1 MLLYQ
6 AILLA
11 IIQGLTEFL
20 PVSSTAHLIL
30 FPWLFGWQDGGLP
43 FDVALHVGTLV
54 AVLLY
59 FLKDWIE
66 LTFAGLGMHYPASA
80 SAEVIARNRR
90 LFWLLVIGTI
100 PGGIAGLLFE
110 KVIEEKLRSPLP
122 IAAAMIL
129 VGLLMWWAE
138 TRPVLTRTLSDA
150 NMGDALTIGTA
161 QATALFPGVSRS
173 GSTIVMGL
181 FRGMTRE
188 TAARFS
194 FLLSTPI
201 IAGAALKEVPR
212 LLHMSKAGTLGI
224 PLSTVAVAIIVS
236 GITGYMVIAFLL
248 RYLQTNTLKIFAYYR
263 IAFGIL
269 ILLLVF
275 LHLGSAR

>member
-30 FPWLFGWQDGGLP
+30 FPWLLGWPDGGLA
-43 FDVALHVGTLV
+43 FDVALHIGTLV

-59 FLKDWIE
+59 FMKDWVE
-66 LTFAGLGMHYPASA
+66 LAMAGFGVHYPAAA
-80 SAEVIARNRR
+80 SSDLIARHRR
-90 LFWLLVIGTI
+90 LFWLLLIGTI
-100 PGGIAGLLFE
+100 PGAIAGLLFE
-110 KVIEEKLRSPLP
+110 KVVEEKLRFPVP
-122 IAAAMIL
+122 IATALIL

-138 TRPVLTRTLSDA
+138 TRPVLTRTLGDT
-150 NMGDALTIGTA
+150 NMGDALSVGTA
-161 QATALFPGVSRS
+161 QAAALFPGISRS
-173 GSTIVMGL
+173 GITIITGL

-201 IAGAALKEVPR
+201 IAGAALKEMPK
-212 LLHMSKAGTLGI
+212 LLRMSKAGTLGI
-224 PLSTVAVAIIVS
+224 PLSTVAIGIVVS
-236 GITGYMVIAFLL
+236 GITGYLVIAFFL

-269 ILLLVF
+269 ILLFVF